1 MVFEVSVIPV
11 GGDIQMSDELGD
23 VLSVID
29 RSGLPYQLGP
39 GSTCIEGE
47 WDEVVPVLRE
57 CHQEARRKSRHVV
70 TLVKIEDDEG
80 QTGKLVSNVASVERK
95 AGRPLA
101 TGTPG
106 EGEERSKDAAATAK
120 RRRQGDDKTTRG
132 RRARA

>member
-11 GGDIQMSDELGD
+11 GGDIHMSDELGD

-39 GSTCIEGE
+39 GSTCIEGD
-47 WDEVVPVLRE
+47 WDEVIPVLHD
-57 CHQEARRKSRHVV
+57 CHQEARRRSRHVV

-80 QTGKLVSNVASVERK
+80 QSGKLVSNVTSVEKK

-106 EGEERSKDAAATAK
+106 TREERSRDAAPPSK
-120 RRRQGDDKTTRG
+120 RRRAGDGKTARG